1 MTRKVAHCVYD
12 AGQRVRDEINE
23 QNVTVTDLATRAQ
36 IGRTTVY
43 DFLYNGIDISSF
55 RLARICGV
63 LGISMDYVMG
73 LSKNKGARN
82 ERVQSDFR

>member
-1 MTRKVAHCVYD
+1 MTRKVAYCVYD
-12 AGQRVRDEINE
+12 AGQKVRDEINE
-23 QNVTVTDLATRAQ
+23 QNVTITDLANKAQ

-43 DFLYNGIDISSF
+43 NFLYDGIDISSF

-73 LSKNKGARN
+73 LSKDKGGRN
-82 ERVQSDFR
+82 GRVQKDKR